1 MESKKDFK
9 LMEGDY
15 MPSDAKNLL
24 FGLINGKI
32 GFHNLEIMRSL
43 ENSDGNLSN
52 CNQDLKELKRSKE
65 QISTLL
71 QAAGARGMKVQ
82 LRGNLEIFVQ
92 G

>member
-71 QAAGARGMKVQ
+71 QDAGSRGMKVQ